1 MELVKVMN
9 QALANWNVLN
19 TKLHH
24 FHWYV
29 KGPHFFALHEKFEE
43 IYNEGFGYVDEIAER
58 ILTIGGEPVST
69 LKAYLEV
76 ATIEEAKGGETAEE
90 MVELLSKDFDQLVK
104 EFDAAIEAAEEK
116 NDDPSADLFIGM
128 KASVEK
134 HNWMLKAYL
143 NK

>member
-24 FHWYV
+24 YHWFV
-29 KGPHFFALHEKFEE
+29 TGRDFFTLHEKFEE
-43 IYNEGFGYVDEIAER
+43 LYNEGFGYVDEIAER
-58 ILTIGGEPVST
+58 ILTIGGKPIST
-69 LKAYLEV
+69 LKEYLET
-76 ATIEEAKGGETAEE
+76 ATIEEAKGGETADE
-90 MVELLSKDFDQLVK
+90 MVEQLIKDFDQLAK
-104 EFDAAIEAAEEK
+104 EFEKGIEVAEEN
-116 NDDPSADLFIGM
+116 NDDPTVDLFIEM